1 MKELNKYFI
10 TAFLFF
16 SIGLVSCKKTEI
28 SDIKEYLNYLA
39 DPENGLVKEKTVAG
53 VKIKVK
59 YLPEDYLVYN
69 MVKEMSNVKQIY
81 KDSIAKSYQN
91 SVTFMVNIGPAENEE
106 FDITRVDV
114 SNYEEFA
121 KRIEDMAFN
130 AQDWISV
137 EVNKKEYHPDIVR
150 LENINALEKSRN
162 FIVVFNS
169 AKNSENDFRKQ
180 DMSLSYDDELFNT
193 GVSKFLFKA
202 EDIKNLPIFKF

>member
-1 MKELNKYFI
+1 MKGLNRYLI
-10 TAFLFF
+10 ATFLVFMICF
-16 SIGLVSCKKTEI
+16 LSCKKTEI
-28 SDIKEYLNYLA
+28 LDIKEYLNYLA

-69 MVKEMSNVKQIY
+69 IVKEMSNVEQTY
-81 KDSIAKSYQN
+81 KDSIAKSFQN
-91 SVTFMVNIGPAENEE
+91 SVTFMLNIGPAENEE

-121 KRIEDMAFN
+121 KRIENMAFN
-130 AQDWISV
+130 AQDWITV
-137 EVNKKEYHPDIVR
+137 CVNKKEYHPDIVR

-169 AKNSENDFRKQ
+169 TKNTENDFRKQ
-180 DMSLSYDDELFNT
+180 DMILSYDDELFDT

-202 EDIKNLPIFKF
+202 EDIIDLPAFKF